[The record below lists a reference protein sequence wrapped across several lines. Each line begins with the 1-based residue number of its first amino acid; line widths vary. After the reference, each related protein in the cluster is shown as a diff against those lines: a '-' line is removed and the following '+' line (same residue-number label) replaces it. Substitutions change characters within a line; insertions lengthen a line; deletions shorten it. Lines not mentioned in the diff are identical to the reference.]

1 MNFNTA
7 IDICEQWGQD
17 NAIRGFMLETLE
29 AMLTANQFDELTERQ
44 SRALRMVMREGA
56 KLVGQ
61 PVDQ

>member
-17 NAIRGFMLETLE
+17 NAIRGFMLETLQ
-29 AMLTANQFDELTERQ
+29 AMLTANRFDELSERQ
-44 SRALRMVMREGA
+44 SQALRTVMREGA

-61 PVDQ
+61 SVDQ